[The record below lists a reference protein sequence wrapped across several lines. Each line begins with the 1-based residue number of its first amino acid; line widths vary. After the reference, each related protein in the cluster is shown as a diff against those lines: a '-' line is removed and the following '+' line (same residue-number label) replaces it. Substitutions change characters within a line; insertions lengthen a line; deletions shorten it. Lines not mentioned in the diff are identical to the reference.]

1 MFTHLLP
8 QATCYLMS
16 PLCARLRPTPS
27 DALWAGVLHGTWA
40 SRGKAGPLLLREWAE
55 GTALSKDCAL
65 PPVAPPSLI
74 LVEEPLS
81 NVQQRPGGGT
91 QEREPMTRV
100 RLELC

>member
-1 MFTHLLP
+1 M
-8 QATCYLMS
+8 
-16 PLCARLRPTPS
+16 
-27 DALWAGVLHGTWA
+27 
-40 SRGKAGPLLLREWAE
+40 
-55 GTALSKDCAL
+55 SKDCAL